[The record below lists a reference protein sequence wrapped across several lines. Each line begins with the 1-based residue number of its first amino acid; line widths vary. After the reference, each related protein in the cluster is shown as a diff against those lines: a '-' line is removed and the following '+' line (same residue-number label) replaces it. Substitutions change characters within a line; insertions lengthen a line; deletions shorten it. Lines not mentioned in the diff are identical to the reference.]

1 MKGIILLNGDPY
13 RGEIDGADA
22 WVVCA
27 DGAFDWAEGKVRI
40 DENIGDFDS
49 AKKAPYPPPAEIY
62 PSVKDYTDGEIALER
77 ILALFAQGK
86 IDRAEIYG
94 GGGRRED
101 HFLGNIHLL
110 YRACREGL
118 PCTMFT
124 NGARLFA
131 RTGKFRIENIL
142 QKTVSL
148 LPLGGEA
155 HILYNKGLFYPT
167 DGLTL
172 TYGSCRG
179 ISNVGT
185 AENAEVFCD
194 RGYLLAVVNEDPA
207 VTAHAD

>member
-1 MKGIILLNGDPY
+1 
-13 RGEIDGADA
+13 
-22 WVVCA
+22 
-27 DGAFDWAEGKVRI
+27 
-40 DENIGDFDS
+40 
-49 AKKAPYPPPAEIY
+49 
-62 PSVKDYTDGEIALER
+62 
-77 ILALFAQGK
+77 
-86 IDRAEIYG
+86 
-94 GGGRRED
+94 
-101 HFLGNIHLL
+101 
-110 YRACREGL
+110 
-118 PCTMFT
+118 MFT
-124 NGARLFA
+124 NGARLFV